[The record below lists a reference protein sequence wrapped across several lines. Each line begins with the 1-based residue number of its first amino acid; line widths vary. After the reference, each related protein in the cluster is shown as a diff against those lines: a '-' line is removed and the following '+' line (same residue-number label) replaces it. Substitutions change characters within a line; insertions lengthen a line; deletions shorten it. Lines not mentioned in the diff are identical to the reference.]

1 MGMNTNEELNYKKS
15 VRNRLRDMMIIIGL
29 EIPGFALLMN
39 KSESHIYAILNGT
52 RELTMDTAKE
62 IGNILEFNGEN
73 IFKLTYLIPERI
85 KKSKELNN
93 FRIKYKDNPEY
104 FSSTIHS
111 RKKSKYIEQQLH
123 NESLFGQPTYLREIR
138 QKINSLDPAIQF
150 TSDELSKILNYLVK
164 KGKLS
169 KSRKP
174 IKLNNDQRFGKR
186 EVDVFFKPK

>member
-1 MGMNTNEELNYKKS
+1 M
-15 VRNRLRDMMIIIGL
+15 IGL
-29 EIPGFALLMN
+29 EIPGFALLIN

-52 RELTMDTAKE
+52 RELTMDLAKE
-62 IGNILEFNGEN
+62 IGAVLEFNGEN

-85 KKSKELNN
+85 RKSKELNN

-111 RKKSKYIEQQLH
+111 RKKSKYIEQQIY
-123 NESLFGQPTYLREIR
+123 NESILAQPAYLNEIR
-138 QKINSLDPAIQF
+138 KKVNGLNPSNQF

-169 KSRKP
+169 KSREL
-174 IKLNNDQRFGKR
+174 IKLKDKQVGKR
-186 EVDVFFKPK
+186 EVDVFFKFK